1 MASRT
6 KDKLIDVAR
15 QLFAHKGVE
24 NTTMNDIAS
33 ASEKGRRTIYT
44 YFKSKTEIFNAVVN
58 REAQSIIDHI
68 ADIPSMPIPPE
79 EKLMNFIFS
88 RFEAV
93 KEVVGRNGSLKASFF
108 LDVRRVDRIRR
119 VNKHKEIVLL
129 KEILNE
135 GVQQGAFRIK
145 HVDKTAEI
153 LLMAMQ
159 GLDLH
164 YVRDSFADLGV
175 TPTKLREY
183 LKDFLLN
190 GIQSH
195 DTPDTHDDG
204 EQPLQQND

>member
-33 ASEKGRRTIYT
+33 ASDKGRRTIYT

-58 REAQSIIDHI
+58 REAQSIIERI
-68 ADIPSMPIPPE
+68 ADIPSMPISPE

-135 GVQQGAFRIK
+135 GVQQGTFRIK

-164 YVRDSFADLGV
+164 YIRDSFADLGINKL
-175 TPTKLREY
+175 KLREY

-190 GIQSH
+190 GIQCHNSEK
-195 DTPDTHDDG
+195 D
-204 EQPLQQND
+204 EL

>member
-33 ASEKGRRTIYT
+33 ASDKGRRPIYT

-58 REAQSIIDHI
+58 REAQSIIERI
-68 ADIPSMPIPPE
+68 ADIPSMPISPE

-164 YVRDSFADLGV
+164 YIRDSFADLGINKL
-175 TPTKLREY
+175 KLREY

-190 GIQSH
+190 GIQCH
-195 DTPDTHDDG
+195 NNEKD
-204 EQPLQQND
+204 EL

>member
-33 ASEKGRRTIYT
+33 ASDKGRRTIYT

-58 REAQSIIDHI
+58 REAQSIIERI
-68 ADIPSMPIPPE
+68 ADIPPMPISPE

-164 YVRDSFADLGV
+164 YIRDSFADLGINKL
-175 TPTKLREY
+175 KLREY

-190 GIQSH
+190 GIQCHNSEK
-195 DTPDTHDDG
+195 D
-204 EQPLQQND
+204 EL

>member
-1 MASRT
+1 MGSKT

-33 ASEKGRRTIYT
+33 ASDKGRRTIYT

-58 REAQSIIDHI
+58 REAQSIIEKI
-68 ADIPSMPIPPE
+68 ADIPAMALPPD
-79 EKLMNFIFS
+79 EKLMNFIFT

-93 KEVVGRNGSLKASFF
+93 KEVVGRNGTLKASFF

-164 YVRDSFADLGV
+164 YIRDSFADLGINQL
-175 TPTKLREY
+175 KLRFY
-183 LKDFLLN
+183 LKEFLLN
-190 GIQSH
+190 GIQNH
-195 DTPDTHDDG
+195 ENEAIEPI
-204 EQPLQQND
+204 P

>member
-33 ASEKGRRTIYT
+33 ASDKGRRTIYT

-58 REAQSIIDHI
+58 REAQSIIERI
-68 ADIPSMPIPPE
+68 ADIPSMPISPE

-145 HVDKTAEI
+145 HVDKIAEI

-164 YVRDSFADLGV
+164 YIRDSFADLGIN
-175 TPTKLREY
+175 KLNLREY

-190 GIQSH
+190 GIQCHNSEK
-195 DTPDTHDDG
+195 D
-204 EQPLQQND
+204 EL

>member
-33 ASEKGRRTIYT
+33 ASDKGRRTIYT

-58 REAQSIIDHI
+58 REAQSIVERI
-68 ADIPSMPIPPE
+68 ADIPSMPIPPD
-79 EKLMNFIFS
+79 EKLMTFIFS

-93 KEVVGRNGSLKASFF
+93 KDVVGRNGSLKASFF

-135 GVQQGAFRIK
+135 GVQQGVFRIK

-164 YVRDSFADLGV
+164 YIRDSFADLGISKL
-175 TPTKLREY
+175 KLREY

-190 GIQSH
+190 GIQCH
-195 DTPDTHDDG
+195 DQAAREEP
-204 EQPLQQND
+204 

>member
-33 ASEKGRRTIYT
+33 ASDKGRRTIYT

-58 REAQSIIDHI
+58 REAQSIIERI
-68 ADIPSMPIPPE
+68 ADIPSMPISPE

-93 KEVVGRNGSLKASFF
+93 KGVVGRNGSLKASFF

-164 YVRDSFADLGV
+164 YIRDSFADLGINKL
-175 TPTKLREY
+175 KLREY

-190 GIQSH
+190 GIQCHNSEK
-195 DTPDTHDDG
+195 D
-204 EQPLQQND
+204 EL

>member
-33 ASEKGRRTIYT
+33 ASDKGRRTIYT

-58 REAQSIIDHI
+58 REAQSIIERI
-68 ADIPSMPIPPE
+68 ADIPSMPISPE

-135 GVQQGAFRIK
+135 GVQQGAFCIK

-164 YVRDSFADLGV
+164 YIRDSFADLGINKL
-175 TPTKLREY
+175 KLREY

-190 GIQSH
+190 GIQCH
-195 DTPDTHDDG
+195 NNEKD
-204 EQPLQQND
+204 EL

>member
-33 ASEKGRRTIYT
+33 ASDKGRRTIYT

-58 REAQSIIDHI
+58 REAQSIIERI
-68 ADIPSMPIPPE
+68 ADIPSMPISPE

-135 GVQQGAFRIK
+135 GVQQGTFRIK

-164 YVRDSFADLGV
+164 YIRDSFADLGINKL
-175 TPTKLREY
+175 KLREY

-190 GIQSH
+190 GIQCH
-195 DTPDTHDDG
+195 NNEKD
-204 EQPLQQND
+204 EL

>member
-1 MASRT
+1 MASKTRE
-6 KDKLIDVAR
+6 KLIDVAR

-24 NTTMNDIAS
+24 NTTMNDIAT
-33 ASEKGRRTIYT
+33 ASDKGRRTIYT

-58 REAQSIIDHI
+58 REAQSIIDKLT
-68 ADIPSMPIPPE
+68 DLPNMPLPPE
-79 EKLMNFIFS
+79 EKLMNFIFT

-119 VNKHKEIVLL
+119 VNKYKEIVML
-129 KEILNE
+129 KQILTE
-135 GVQQGAFRIK
+135 GVEKGVFRIK

-164 YVRDSFADLGV
+164 YCRDSFANVGV
-175 TPTKLREY
+175 SKLKLREY
-183 LKDFLLN
+183 IKDFIMN
-190 GIQSH
+190 GIKI
-195 DTPDTHDDG
+195 HDDDN
-204 EQPLQQND
+204 QL

>member
-1 MASRT
+1 MGSKT

-33 ASEKGRRTIYT
+33 ASDKGRRTIYT

-58 REAQSIIDHI
+58 REAQSIIEKI
-68 ADIPSMPIPPE
+68 ADIPAMALPPD
-79 EKLMNFIFS
+79 EKLMNFIFT

-93 KEVVGRNGSLKASFF
+93 KEVVGRNGTLKASFF

-164 YVRDSFADLGV
+164 YILLERLFAQRH
-175 TPTKLREY
+175 PKPR
-183 LKDFLLN
+183 KR
-190 GIQSH
+190 SH
-195 DTPDTHDDG
+195 
-204 EQPLQQND
+204 

>member
-33 ASEKGRRTIYT
+33 ASDKGRRTIYT

-58 REAQSIIDHI
+58 REAQSIIERI
-68 ADIPSMPIPPE
+68 ADIPSMPISPE

-93 KEVVGRNGSLKASFF
+93 KEAVGRNGSLKASFF

-164 YVRDSFADLGV
+164 YIRDSFADLGINKL
-175 TPTKLREY
+175 KLREY

-190 GIQSH
+190 GIQCHNSEK
-195 DTPDTHDDG
+195 D
-204 EQPLQQND
+204 EL

>member
-33 ASEKGRRTIYT
+33 ASDKGRRTIYT

-58 REAQSIIDHI
+58 REAQSIIERI
-68 ADIPSMPIPPE
+68 ADIPSMPISPE

-164 YVRDSFADLGV
+164 YIRDSFADLGINKL
-175 TPTKLREY
+175 KLREY
-183 LKDFLLN
+183 LKDVLLN
-190 GIQSH
+190 GIQCH
-195 DTPDTHDDG
+195 NNEKD
-204 EQPLQQND
+204 EL

>member
-33 ASEKGRRTIYT
+33 ASDKGRRTIYT

-58 REAQSIIDHI
+58 REAQSIIERI

-79 EKLMNFIFS
+79 EKLMNFIFL

-93 KEVVGRNGSLKASFF
+93 KDVVGRNGSLKASFF

-135 GVQQGAFRIK
+135 GVQQGVFRIK

-164 YVRDSFADLGV
+164 YIRDSFADLGINKL
-175 TPTKLREY
+175 KLREY
-183 LKDFLLN
+183 IKDFVLN
-190 GIQSH
+190 GIQ
-195 DTPDTHDDG
+195 THDEKG
-204 EQPLQQND
+204 Q

>member
-1 MASRT
+1 MVSRT

-33 ASEKGRRTIYT
+33 ASDKGRRTIYT

-58 REAQSIIDHI
+58 REAQSIIERI
-68 ADIPSMPIPPE
+68 ADIPSMPISPE

-164 YVRDSFADLGV
+164 YIRDSFADLGINKL
-175 TPTKLREY
+175 KLREY

-190 GIQSH
+190 GIQCHNSEK
-195 DTPDTHDDG
+195 D
-204 EQPLQQND
+204 EL

>member
-33 ASEKGRRTIYT
+33 ASDKGRRTIYT

-58 REAQSIIDHI
+58 REAQSIVERI
-68 ADIPSMPIPPE
+68 ADIPSMPIPPD
-79 EKLMNFIFS
+79 EKLMTFIFS

-135 GVQQGAFRIK
+135 GVQQGVFRIK

-164 YVRDSFADLGV
+164 YIRDSFADLGISKL
-175 TPTKLREY
+175 KLREY

-190 GIQSH
+190 GIQCH
-195 DTPDTHDDG
+195 EPLAG
-204 EQPLQQND
+204 EAR

>member
-1 MASRT
+1 MGSKT

-33 ASEKGRRTIYT
+33 ASDKGRRTIYT

-58 REAQSIIDHI
+58 REAQSIIEKI
-68 ADIPSMPIPPE
+68 ADIPAMALPPD
-79 EKLMNFIFS
+79 EKLMSFIFT

-93 KEVVGRNGSLKASFF
+93 KEVVGRNGTLKASFF

-164 YVRDSFADLGV
+164 YIRDSFADLGINQL
-175 TPTKLREY
+175 KLRFY

-190 GIQSH
+190 GIQNH
-195 DTPDTHDDG
+195 GNEAIEPI
-204 EQPLQQND
+204 P

>member
-33 ASEKGRRTIYT
+33 ASDKGRRTIYT

-58 REAQSIIDHI
+58 REAQSIIERI
-68 ADIPSMPIPPE
+68 ADIPSMPISPE

-108 LDVRRVDRIRR
+108 LDVRRVEPYSPSEQAQGDSAAEGDSERGRAARRIPHQACGQDRRNSAHGYARAGFTLHSRQFRR
-119 VNKHKEIVLL
+119 FGH
-129 KEILNE
+129 
-135 GVQQGAFRIK
+135 Q
-145 HVDKTAEI
+145 
-153 LLMAMQ
+153 
-159 GLDLH
+159 
-164 YVRDSFADLGV
+164 
-175 TPTKLREY
+175 
-183 LKDFLLN
+183 
-190 GIQSH
+190 
-195 DTPDTHDDG
+195 
-204 EQPLQQND
+204 

>member
-33 ASEKGRRTIYT
+33 ASDKGRRIIYT

-58 REAQSIIDHI
+58 REAQSIIERI
-68 ADIPSMPIPPE
+68 ADIPSMPISPE

-164 YVRDSFADLGV
+164 YIRDSFADLGINKL
-175 TPTKLREY
+175 KLREY

-190 GIQSH
+190 GIQCHNSEK
-195 DTPDTHDDG
+195 D
-204 EQPLQQND
+204 EL

>member
-33 ASEKGRRTIYT
+33 ASDKGRRTIYT

-58 REAQSIIDHI
+58 REAQSIVERI
-68 ADIPSMPIPPE
+68 ADIPSMPIPPD
-79 EKLMNFIFS
+79 EKLMTFIFS

-93 KEVVGRNGSLKASFF
+93 KDVVGRNGSLKASFF

-135 GVQQGAFRIK
+135 GVQQGVFRIK

-164 YVRDSFADLGV
+164 YIRDSFADLGISKL
-175 TPTKLREY
+175 KLREY

-190 GIQSH
+190 GIQCH
-195 DTPDTHDDG
+195 DQAAG
-204 EQPLQQND
+204 EEL

>member
-33 ASEKGRRTIYT
+33 ASDKGRRTIYT

-58 REAQSIIDHI
+58 REAQSIIERI

-79 EKLMNFIFS
+79 EKLMNFIFL

-93 KEVVGRNGSLKASFF
+93 KDVVGRNGSLKASFF

-135 GVQQGAFRIK
+135 GVQQGVFRIK

-164 YVRDSFADLGV
+164 YIRDSFADLGINKL
-175 TPTKLREY
+175 KLREY
-183 LKDFLLN
+183 IKDFVLN
-190 GIQSH
+190 GIQ
-195 DTPDTHDDG
+195 THDEK
-204 EQPLQQND
+204 EQ

>member
-33 ASEKGRRTIYT
+33 ASDKGRRTIYT

-58 REAQSIIDHI
+58 REAQSIIERI
-68 ADIPSMPIPPE
+68 ADIPSMPISPE

-159 GLDLH
+159 GLDLN
-164 YVRDSFADLGV
+164 YIRDSFADLGINKL
-175 TPTKLREY
+175 KLREY

-190 GIQSH
+190 GIQCHNSEK
-195 DTPDTHDDG
+195 D
-204 EQPLQQND
+204 EL

>member
-33 ASEKGRRTIYT
+33 ASDKGRRTIYT

-58 REAQSIIDHI
+58 REAQSIIERI
-68 ADIPSMPIPPE
+68 ADIPSMPISPE

-108 LDVRRVDRIRR
+108 LDVRRAQSQSGQHGVPLLS
-119 VNKHKEIVLL
+119 KEPQPQVL
-129 KEILNE
+129 
-135 GVQQGAFRIK
+135 
-145 HVDKTAEI
+145 
-153 LLMAMQ
+153 
-159 GLDLH
+159 
-164 YVRDSFADLGV
+164 
-175 TPTKLREY
+175 
-183 LKDFLLN
+183 
-190 GIQSH
+190 
-195 DTPDTHDDG
+195 
-204 EQPLQQND
+204 

>member
-33 ASEKGRRTIYT
+33 ASDKGRRTIYT

-58 REAQSIIDHI
+58 REAQSIIERI
-68 ADIPSMPIPPE
+68 ADIPSMPISPE

-135 GVQQGAFRIK
+135 GVQQGAFHIK

-164 YVRDSFADLGV
+164 YIRDSFADLGINKL
-175 TPTKLREY
+175 KLREY

-190 GIQSH
+190 GIQCHNSEK
-195 DTPDTHDDG
+195 D
-204 EQPLQQND
+204 EL

>member
-33 ASEKGRRTIYT
+33 ASDKGRRTIYT

-58 REAQSIIDHI
+58 REAQSIIERI
-68 ADIPSMPIPPE
+68 ADIPSMPISPE
-79 EKLMNFIFS
+79 EKLMNFIIS

-164 YVRDSFADLGV
+164 YIRDSFADLGINKL
-175 TPTKLREY
+175 KLREY

-190 GIQSH
+190 GIQCNNSEK
-195 DTPDTHDDG
+195 D
-204 EQPLQQND
+204 EL

>member
-1 MASRT
+1 MLIVYVPVASSHSSEWVS
-6 KDKLIDVAR
+6 VA
-15 QLFAHKGVE
+15 F
-24 NTTMNDIAS
+24 T
-33 ASEKGRRTIYT
+33 
-44 YFKSKTEIFNAVVN
+44 
-58 REAQSIIDHI
+58 
-68 ADIPSMPIPPE
+68 
-79 EKLMNFIFS
+79 

-93 KEVVGRNGSLKASFF
+93 KEVVGRNGTLKASFF

-164 YVRDSFADLGV
+164 YIRDSFADLGINQL
-175 TPTKLREY
+175 KLRFY

-190 GIQSH
+190 GIQNH
-195 DTPDTHDDG
+195 GNEAIEPI
-204 EQPLQQND
+204 P

>member
-33 ASEKGRRTIYT
+33 ASDKGRRTIYT

-58 REAQSIIDHI
+58 REAQSIIERI
-68 ADIPSMPIPPE
+68 ADIPSMPISPE

-93 KEVVGRNGSLKASFF
+93 KGGGGGNGSPKARFF

-164 YVRDSFADLGV
+164 YIRDSFADLGINKL
-175 TPTKLREY
+175 KLREY

-190 GIQSH
+190 GIQCHNSEK
-195 DTPDTHDDG
+195 D
-204 EQPLQQND
+204 EL